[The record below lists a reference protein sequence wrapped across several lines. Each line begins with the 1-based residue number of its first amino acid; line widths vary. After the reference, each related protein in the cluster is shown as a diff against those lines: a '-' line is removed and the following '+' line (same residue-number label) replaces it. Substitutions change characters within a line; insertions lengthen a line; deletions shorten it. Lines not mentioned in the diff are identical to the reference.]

1 MAEISIF
8 ADESGEQTATDER
21 FFGSARTFKKNYLKK
36 VRKHQLTAR

>member
-21 FFGSARTFKKNYLKK
+21 FFGPLGNSRKNFLKK
-36 VRKHQLTAR
+36 VRKHQPTAR